1 MLISLITPA
10 YNSARTI
17 SDTLLSVNGQTY
29 PAIEHI
35 IVDGLST
42 DGTLEVV
49 EEIGDRREAGRTLGE
64 GQVAAATCPVCRK
77 VICGKD
83 KGLYDATNKGIR
95 EATGEVV
102 GILNSDD
109 FFTSPDVLEEV
120 AKAFEEDETLD
131 AVYGDIHFVHPEDLT
146 KCVRYYSSRVFRCWL
161 MRLGFMP
168 AHPSFYVRRS
178 CYQRLGLYKT
188 DYRICADFE
197 LLLRYL
203 FVHRIRARYLPMDFV
218 TMRTGGISTSGLS
231 ACLQIMKEHLRAFR
245 ENHIYTNRLILSLR
259 YAYKVLEFVRR

>member
-29 PAIEHI
+29 REVEHI

-49 EEIGDRREAGRTLGE
+49 ERVDE
-64 GQVAAATCPVCRK
+64 GKGALCPVCRK
-77 VICGKD
+77 VVCGKD
-83 KGLYDATNKGIR
+83 EGLYDAMNKGIR
-95 EATGEVV
+95 MAAGEVV

-109 FFTSPDVLEEV
+109 FFTAPDVLEKV
-120 AKAFEEDETLD
+120 AEAFEEDETLE
-131 AVYGDIHFVHPEDLT
+131 AVYGDIHYVYPEDLT

-178 CYQRLGLYKT
+178 CYERLGLYKT

-203 FVHRIRARYLPMDFV
+203 FVYRIRVRYLPMDFV
-218 TMRTGGISTSGLS
+218 TMRMGGVSTSGLS

-245 ENHIYTNRLILSLR
+245 ENNIYTNRFILSLR
-259 YAYKVLEFVRR
+259 YVYKVLEFVKR

>member
-29 PAIEHI
+29 REVEHI

-49 EEIGDRREAGRTLGE
+49 ERVDE
-64 GQVAAATCPVCRK
+64 GKAALCPVCRK
-77 VICGKD
+77 VVCGKD
-83 KGLYDATNKGIR
+83 EGLYDAMNKGIR
-95 EATGEVV
+95 MAAGEVV

-109 FFTSPDVLEEV
+109 FFTAPDVLEKV
-120 AKAFEEDETLD
+120 AEAFEEDETLE
-131 AVYGDIHFVHPEDLT
+131 AVYGDIHYVYPEDLT

-178 CYQRLGLYKT
+178 CYERLGLYKT

-203 FVHRIRARYLPMDFV
+203 FVHRIRVRYLPMDFV
-218 TMRTGGISTSGLS
+218 TMRMGGVSTSGLS

-245 ENHIYTNRLILSLR
+245 ENNIYTNRFILSLR
-259 YAYKVLEFVRR
+259 YAYKVLEFVKR

>member
-29 PAIEHI
+29 REVEHI

-49 EEIGDRREAGRTLGE
+49 ERVDEGKEAL
-64 GQVAAATCPVCRK
+64 CPVCRK
-77 VICGKD
+77 VVCGKD
-83 KGLYDATNKGIR
+83 EGLYDAMNKGIR
-95 EATGEVV
+95 MAAGEVV

-109 FFTSPDVLEEV
+109 FFTAPDVLEKV
-120 AKAFEEDETLD
+120 AEAFEEDETLE
-131 AVYGDIHFVHPEDLT
+131 AVYGDIHYVYPEDLT

-178 CYQRLGLYKT
+178 CYERLGLYKT

-203 FVHRIRARYLPMDFV
+203 FVHRIRVRYLPMDFV
-218 TMRTGGISTSGLS
+218 TMRMGGVSTSGLS

-245 ENHIYTNRLILSLR
+245 ENNIYTNRFILSLR
-259 YAYKVLEFVRR
+259 YAYKVLEFVKR